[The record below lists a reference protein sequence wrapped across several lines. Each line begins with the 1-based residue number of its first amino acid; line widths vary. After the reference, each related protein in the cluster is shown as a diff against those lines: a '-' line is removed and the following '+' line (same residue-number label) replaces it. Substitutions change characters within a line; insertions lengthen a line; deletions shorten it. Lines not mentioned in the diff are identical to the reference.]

1 MWAQTTQW
9 IPSNS
14 AYQLLLGP
22 GEKEGKKQG
31 GPIIPE
37 SLTGQINSTMW
48 VIWPRW
54 TPESRGVRVVQKPSE
69 FLREV
74 RVPALPQ
81 HPLIIK
87 GLVSQMDFT
96 VSALGHM
103 PAWRL
108 GAAPGSAAQWKPL
121 VGSKVHF
128 RMKGQQ
134 YSISVIWKGWQYST
148 RFIQVTE
155 NLALCSN
162 RP

>member
-22 GEKEGKKQG
+22 GEKEEKKKEKTPRKKQG

-54 TPESRGVRVVQKPSE
+54 TPESRGVRIVQKPSA
-69 FLREV
+69 FRREV
-74 RVPALPQ
+74 GVPALPQ

-96 VSALGHM
+96 VTALGHM
-103 PAWRL
+103 LAWRL
-108 GAAPGSAAQWKPL
+108 RAALGCTAQWKPL
-121 VGSKVHF
+121 VESEVDLWK
-128 RMKGQQ
+128 KDK
-134 YSISVIWKGWQYST
+134 SITWLWFHKDGNTS
-148 RFIQVTE
+148 
-155 NLALCSN
+155 
-162 RP
+162 

>member
-1 MWAQTTQW
+1 M
-9 IPSNS
+9 
-14 AYQLLLGP
+14 
-22 GEKEGKKQG
+22 
-31 GPIIPE
+31 
-37 SLTGQINSTMW
+37 
-48 VIWPRW
+48 IWPRW

-108 GAAPGSAAQWKPL
+108 GAAPGSAAQ
-121 VGSKVHF
+121 
-128 RMKGQQ
+128 
-134 YSISVIWKGWQYST
+134 
-148 RFIQVTE
+148 
-155 NLALCSN
+155 
-162 RP
+162 